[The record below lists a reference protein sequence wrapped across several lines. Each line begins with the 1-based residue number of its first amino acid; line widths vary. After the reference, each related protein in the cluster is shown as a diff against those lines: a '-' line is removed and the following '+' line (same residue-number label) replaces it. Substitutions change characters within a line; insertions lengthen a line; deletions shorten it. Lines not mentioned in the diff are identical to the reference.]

1 MKDVALD
8 PQVCVVGGGMVG
20 LTFALLCAEKG
31 IATALIEARPM
42 PEGPVELSARVSALN
57 LGSLSLLKELKV
69 WPLPDERHSGVF
81 RSLNI
86 WDGVTGADIL
96 FDSAE
101 VGEPHLGYNVSN
113 AALVQALWQRA
124 QQHPNLRLLA
134 PMKIKRL
141 LPLENGKVTA
151 ELDNGE
157 LLQPDCLV
165 GADGAES
172 WLRQQAGIE
181 CDKTPYDHH
190 AVVTVVETEKPH
202 KEQGWQVFLPSG
214 PLALL
219 PLHDRYQSAVVWSMP
234 PEQAA
239 HLAALSDT
247 DVAVKMNEVF
257 GPRLG
262 AITLK
267 LPVKSIPLFRRHA
280 TTYSKPGIAL
290 IGDAAHTIHP
300 LAGQGA
306 NLGLRDAAALADL
319 MGEAFARGRHLGH
332 ERLLARYERQ
342 RRADNRLMMEAM
354 QFFHDSFA
362 QTAGS
367 WTQLRK
373 MGMRGFNRSRALK
386 RLCMQY
392 AMGGAD

>member
-1 MKDVALD
+1 MTNAAID
-8 PQVCVVGGGMVG
+8 PQVCVIGGGMVG

-31 IATALIEARPM
+31 IATALIESRPA
-42 PEGPVELSARVSALN
+42 PVGPVELSARVSALSVA
-57 LGSLSLLKELKV
+57 SLSLLEELGV
-69 WPLPDERHSGVF
+69 WPLPDSSHSGVF

-96 FDSAE
+96 FDSADM
-101 VGEPHLGYNVSN
+101 GAPYLGFNVSN
-113 AALVQALWQRA
+113 AALVQALWNRA
-124 QQHPNLRLLA
+124 QQHPKLRLLA
-134 PMKIKRL
+134 PMQIKRL

-157 LLQPDCLV
+157 LLQPDCFV

-181 CDKTPYDHH
+181 CDKKPYDHH
-190 AVVTVVETEKPH
+190 ALVTVVQTEKSH
-202 KEQGWQVFLPSG
+202 KEQGWQVFLPEG

-219 PLHDRYQSAVVWSMP
+219 PLHDRFQSAVVWSMSP
-234 PEQAA
+234 DEAKAVCAMSSAEVAA
-239 HLAALSDT
+239 
-247 DVAVKMNEVF
+247 KMNEAF

-262 AITLK
+262 AISLQ
-267 LPVKSIPLFRRHA
+267 LPAKSIPLFRRHA
-280 TTYSKPGIAL
+280 VTYSQPGIAL

-306 NLGLRDAAALADL
+306 NLGLRDAKVLADL
-319 MGEAFARGRHLGH
+319 MGKAFEKGRHLGH
-332 ERLLARYERQ
+332 EKLLARYERE
-342 RRADNRLMMEAM
+342 RRVDNGLMMEAM

-362 QTAGS
+362 PSGGAWMQF
-367 WTQLRK
+367 RK
-373 MGMRGFNRSRALK
+373 LGMRGFNQSRVLK

-392 AMGGAD
+392 AMGGR